1 MKNIL
6 VTTTAILALGAG
18 AALAQETS
26 EDPHPIDQMV
36 VHPITGEL
44 VPFSEIDL
52 TYLTEEEIA
61 ELFAQ
66 LKDMTMEERRAFI
79 EELPAMVRN
88 MLSMREWG
96 GGEVTPPEGG
106 MSDAALGLAD
116 DIRAS
121 KPQMGMGGGGNGGG
135 NGGGMGGGNGGG
147 NGGGMGGN

>member
-6 VTTTAILALGAG
+6 LATTAILAFGAG

-26 EDPHPIDQMV
+26 EDPHPTDQLV

-44 VPFSEIDL
+44 MPFSEIDL

-61 ELFAQ
+61 ELIAQ

-79 EELPAMVRN
+79 QELPAMVRS
-88 MLSMREWG
+88 MLSMREWD

-106 MSDAALGLAD
+106 MSDAAMGLAD
-116 DIRAS
+116 EIRAS
-121 KPQMGMGGGGNGGG
+121 RPQMGMGGGNG
-135 NGGGMGGGNGGG
+135 GGG